1 MKTVSKAKLMQMITV
16 FTLIFGMVALSPI
29 DAKASGR
36 PAGGPKS
43 GDIIKYGSN
52 SDPSVQGQIIQDP
65 QIKSIVVKVTDRIR
79 SLGNWEDDCIFFL
92 VLDETGTGRKYVHL
106 KWNENGWW
114 ETTEGTPTLTPGP
127 DEDRAFI
134 AYFNSNIDALDKAI
148 IDGRIA
154 DGYATYWLS
163 TFSPRG
169 AESSGNYLNPLEDKI
184 KESISTGSTD
194 PICWDEGNIL
204 PNYIMKLLYN
214 NPDLSLDFKFTYEGV
229 EHEIFIGPGQATND
243 DIECYGPLW
252 LLARYG
258 EKNTTAIHGVYTIAE
273 GDTLNKLA
281 FKFGTTVD
289 ELMRLNPSIKDRN
302 QIYAGHILNY

>member
-1 MKTVSKAKLMQMITV
+1 MKNVSKAKFMQMLIV
-16 FTLIFGMVALSPI
+16 LTLILGMVALSPI

-36 PAGGPKS
+36 PAGGPKP

-52 SDPSVQGQIIQDP
+52 SDPSIQGQTIQNP
-65 QIKSIVVKVTDRIR
+65 QIKSIVVEANANIR
-79 SLGNWEDDCIFFL
+79 SVGGWEDDCIFFL
-92 VLDETGTGRKYVHL
+92 VLDESSNLYVHL

-114 ETTEGTPTLTPGP
+114 ETADGIPTLTHGP
-127 DEDRAFI
+127 NEDSFFK
-134 AYFNSNIDALDKAI
+134 AYFNHNINVLNKAI

-169 AESSGNYLNPLEDKI
+169 SESRGNYLDPLEAMI
-184 KESISTGSTD
+184 KEAIRTGSKD
-194 PICWDEGNIL
+194 PIYWDEGNIL

-214 NPDLSLDFKFTYEGV
+214 NPEISLDFKFTYEGV

-258 EKNTTAIHGVYTIAE
+258 EKNTTAMHGVYTIVE

-281 FKFGTTVD
+281 LKFGTTVD

-302 QIYAGHILNY
+302 KIYAGRILNY